1 MTKVIKLTESD
12 LTRIVKRILI
22 EQSAGDTVST
32 ALSGINPVAG
42 AAGRVIPILTN
53 IINGGGAAS
62 QKVNQIFTACKG
74 SKYPINQNTN
84 KIADSVYNAVTGL
97 GTNENMVYKA
107 LQSIRTADE
116 LCGVIKS
123 YQSTYNQ
130 DLYAALDGDFDS
142 ESEWVQ
148 IMRPLRDVVL
158 KSQQSMKQKQSSNS
172 VTGQRPT
179 SKPIPASKSS
189 TKPTQN
195 PVAGQRPTPL
205 KTGQRPTPKPVP
217 GQRPTPKPVPGQRPT
232 TR

>member
-1 MTKVIKLTESD
+1 MKKVVRLTESD
-12 LTRIVKRILI
+12 LANLVKRILI

-84 KIADSVYNAVTGL
+84 KIADSIYNAVTGL

-123 YQSTYNQ
+123 YQSSYNQ

-158 KSQQSMKQKQSSNS
+158 KSQQSMKQKQS
-172 VTGQRPT
+172 
-179 SKPIPASKSS
+179 
-189 TKPTQN
+189 
-195 PVAGQRPTPL
+195 PTPL

-217 GQRPTPKPVPGQRPT
+217 GQRPT